1 MNEIRISFV
10 IASFNGALHIEP
22 QVSSILEFLGPNDE
36 VVISDDGSTDQ
47 TLKIVREIGDRRV
60 KYAPAGPRVGYQRN
74 FQRAIE
80 ASRGDYIFFSDQDD
94 ICLAERVTKSLD
106 ALAKCD
112 CVCGDAIVVDQD
124 LNRIASSFFAMR
136 KARFGAFRLFCKPAV
151 IGATMACRRE
161 FILRN
166 LPFPKDVPHDMWLSI
181 LAALD
186 RRLIADPSPFI
197 LYRRHGAAVS
207 STASKTE
214 RSLTNIVKERFKLI
228 MYIMM
233 RYLKRNSPN

>member
-10 IASFNGALHIEP
+10 IATFNGASHIEA

-36 VVISDDGSTDQ
+36 VVVSDDGSTDH
-47 TLKIVREIGDRRV
+47 TLKILRSIGDSRV
-60 KYAPAGPRVGYQRN
+60 KYAPAGPRLGYQKN

-80 ASRGDYIFFSDQDD
+80 ASRGNYIFFSDQDD
-94 ICLAERVTKSLD
+94 ICLPERVVKSLD

-124 LNRIASSFFAMR
+124 LNLTSSSFFAMR

-161 FILRN
+161 FVLRN
-166 LPFPKDVPHDMWLSI
+166 LPLPRDVPHDMWLSI
-181 LAALD
+181 LAALNG
-186 RRLIADPSPFI
+186 RLIADPSPFI
-197 LYRRHGAAVS
+197 LYRRHATAVS
-207 STASKTE
+207 STAAKTG
-214 RSLTNIVKERFKLI
+214 RNLINITNERFKFLVNLFL
-228 MYIMM
+228 
-233 RYLKRNSPN
+233 RYLRTNSQH